1 MMRLTPARCFAA
13 IAVLLTACAAA
24 QTHTTV
30 RHHTIAESTATTVK
44 PEVTQAEDALDHK
57 NYAAAEELLNKATA
71 ADAKDYRAWFDL
83 GLVYGA
89 TNRRPEAI
97 EAYRHSVEA
106 DASFFESNFNL
117 GVSLAAVGQGTEAVK
132 YLRAATVLK
141 PLSNPEQNRSR
152 AWLALGEVL
161 AQNKEQPQAV
171 EAFHKAEELQPADA
185 DLHISA
191 GRALESAGALDDA
204 QKEFSTAA
212 RLNPKSKEALAG
224 VVNVN
229 MRAHRLPE
237 AEAALRKFVAA
248 DPQNATAHLQLG
260 RVLAAEDKND
270 EAATEIEAALKLQ
283 PDDLEAQREVAGLH
297 AAAKQYDKAA
307 AEYRDL
313 LQREPNRGELHFAYG
328 TVLMNKHDF
337 PAAENELI
345 AAAKLAPTADTL
357 VNLAVVASENQHYP
371 LVLQALD
378 ARAKIAAEGPGTYYL
393 RATALD
399 HMHEATRNPELLKL
413 AIANYKQFLTS
424 SSGRNPDNEWKARH
438 RLLALEPKK

>member
-1 MMRLTPARCFAA
+1 MKWVAPTRWVALVAA
-13 IAVLLTACAAA
+13 LLPVCLVA

-30 RHHTIAESTATTVK
+30 RHHTIAESTAAPVK

-57 NYAAAEELLNKATA
+57 NYAAAEELLKKATA

-83 GLVYGA
+83 GLLYNA
-89 TNRRPEAI
+89 TNRRSEAI

-117 GVSLAAVGQGTEAVK
+117 GVSLAAGGQRADAAN
-132 YLRAATVLK
+132 YLRAATALK
-141 PLSNPEQNRSR
+141 ALSNPEQNRSR

-161 AQNKEQPQAV
+161 AQNKELQQAG

-185 DLHISA
+185 AMHISA
-191 GRALESAGALDDA
+191 ARALESAGALDEA
-204 QKEFSTAA
+204 GKEFSTAA
-212 RLNPKSKEALAG
+212 KLDPKSTEALAG
-224 VVNVN
+224 IANVN

-237 AEAALRKFVAA
+237 AEAALRNVLAA

-260 RVLAAEDKND
+260 RVLAAQNKDD
-270 EAATEIEAALKLQ
+270 EAAGEIETAVKLQ
-283 PDDLEAQREVAGLH
+283 PGDAEAQRELAGLH
-297 AAAKQYDKAA
+297 ASSKQYDKAA
-307 AEYRDL
+307 AEYREL
-313 LQREPNRGELHFAYG
+313 LQREPNNGQLHFAYG

-345 AAAKLAPTADTL
+345 AAAKAAPTADTL
-357 VNLAVVASENQHYP
+357 GNLAVVASENQHYP

-378 ARAKIAAEGPGTYYL
+378 ARAKIAPESAGTYYL

-399 HMHEATRNPELLKL
+399 HMQEATRDRELLKQ
-413 AIANYKQFLTS
+413 AIANYKQFLS
-424 SSGRNPDNEWKARH
+424 ASSGRNPDNEWKARH